1 MKINWKSLSFKFA
14 RLAIFTTIF
23 LVIMVILIL
32 RIIERKNQLVEAQ
45 KQQVVLL
52 LMAEEMKQTSM
63 TLTNS
68 CRSFV
73 ATGDDKYRREY
84 EQTVAWKNGNIP
96 RPSSVHQLLSP
107 GVVISQHN
115 LLKKL
120 GCSKTEL
127 ELLSKSADFSN
138 ALISVENQA
147 MDSISR
153 GKYIKG
159 PFSML
164 PDESLRT
171 FALRIL
177 YDKNYMSHVGL
188 IMTPINEFFIK
199 LDARM
204 RKKVDKAILRLN
216 LSATISL
223 IMMGVLMFWIITS
236 LIKIKRD
243 IVKPVGH
250 LSKEFETFGS
260 GDLRVHIETKRT
272 DEIGI
277 MVKSFNQT
285 AEHMKGL
292 ILSMNKIITFLSSV
306 GDDLSTNTTETASA
320 MNEISGNI
328 EGVKQQTSTQ
338 QDSVH
343 RTSETV
349 EEIISTVKTLSN
361 SIEKQEK
368 SIQLSSS
375 SIKEVVENI
384 SKITNTLQSADN
396 MITELSTSTNIGKET
411 LAHSNAITQKLT
423 EESGAL
429 MEASSVIQ
437 HIASQT
443 NLLAMNAAI
452 EAAHAGEAGKGF
464 AVVADEIRKLAE
476 ESAAQGKTITTTL
489 KNLSSELTM
498 LGEASI
504 TAQDKFNSI
513 FSLSQKLKE
522 VSQVLT
528 ETMNI
533 QEKRNEHIIEEI
545 KAMNVITTEVSSDSN
560 EMLKRSEN
568 IAIEMKR
575 LQDITAL
582 ISSSMNE
589 MATGAV
595 QINQAVQGISEI
607 SQKNKKAIDDLVNE
621 MTKFTL

>member
-1 MKINWKSLSFKFA
+1 MKINWNSLSSKFA
-14 RLAIFTTIF
+14 RLAIFTTLF
-23 LVIMVILIL
+23 LVVMFILIL
-32 RIIERKNQLVEAQ
+32 RVIVRKNQLVEAQ

-52 LMAEEMKQTSM
+52 LMAEEMRQTSM
-63 TLTNS
+63 SLTNS

-73 ATGDDKYRREY
+73 ATGDDKYKKEY
-84 EQTVAWKNGNIP
+84 EQTVAWRNGNIP

-164 PDESLRT
+164 PDEGLRT

-188 IMTPINEFFIK
+188 IMTPIDEFFIK

-216 LSATISL
+216 LSAIVTL
-223 IMMGVLMFWIITS
+223 VMMGVLMFWIIAS
-236 LIKIKRD
+236 LINIKKN
-243 IVKPVGH
+243 IVKPIGK
-250 LSKEFETFGS
+250 LSKEFETFGN

-277 MVKSFNQT
+277 MVNSFNQT
-285 AEHMKGL
+285 AQNMKNL
-292 ILSMNKIITFLSSV
+292 ILSINKMISFLSSV
-306 GDDLSTNTTETASA
+306 GDNLSTNTTETASA

-328 EGVKQQTSTQ
+328 EGVKCQATTQ

-343 RTSETV
+343 RTSGTI
-349 EEIISTVKTLSN
+349 EEIISTIKTLSN

-368 SIQLSSS
+368 SIQASSS
-375 SIKEVVENI
+375 SIKEIVENI
-384 SKITNTLQSADN
+384 SKITNTLQTQDD
-396 MITELSTSTNIGKET
+396 MIAQLSHSTDEGKDT
-411 LAHSNAITQKLT
+411 LAHSNAITQKIA
-423 EESGAL
+423 EESGSL

-476 ESAAQGKTITTTL
+476 ESSTQGKTITNTL
-489 KNLSSELTM
+489 KNLSVELST
-498 LGEASI
+498 LGDASVI
-504 TAQDKFNSI
+504 AQDKFNSI

-522 VSQVLT
+522 VSQTLT
-528 ETMNI
+528 ETMKI
-533 QEKRNEHIIEEI
+533 QEKRNILVLEEI
-545 KAMNVITTEVSSDSN
+545 KTMNVVANEVSSDSN
-560 EMLKRSEN
+560 DMLKRSED
-568 IAIEMKR
+568 IAIEMKT
-575 LQDITAL
+575 LTDLTSL
-582 ISSSMNE
+582 ISSSMSE
-589 MATGAV
+589 MATGAI

-607 SQKNKKAIDDLVNE
+607 SQKNKKTIDDLVNE

>member
-1 MKINWKSLSFKFA
+1 MKINWNSLSSKFA
-14 RLAIFTTIF
+14 RLAIFTTLF
-23 LVIMVILIL
+23 LVVMFILIL
-32 RIIERKNQLVEAQ
+32 RVIVRKNQLVEAQ

-52 LMAEEMKQTSM
+52 LMAEEMRQTSM
-63 TLTNS
+63 SLTNS

-73 ATGDDKYRREY
+73 ATGDDKYKKEY
-84 EQTVAWKNGNIP
+84 EQTVAWRNGNIP

-164 PDESLRT
+164 PDEGLRT

-188 IMTPINEFFIK
+188 IMTPIDEFFIK

-216 LSATISL
+216 LSAIVTL
-223 IMMGVLMFWIITS
+223 VMMGVLMFWIIAS
-236 LIKIKRD
+236 LINIKKN
-243 IVKPVGH
+243 IVKPIGK
-250 LSKEFETFGS
+250 LSKEFETFGN

-277 MVKSFNQT
+277 MVNSFNQT
-285 AEHMKGL
+285 AQNMKNL
-292 ILSMNKIITFLSSV
+292 ILSINKMISFLSSV
-306 GDDLSTNTTETASA
+306 GDNLSTNTTETASA

-328 EGVKQQTSTQ
+328 EGVKCQATTQ
-338 QDSVH
+338 QDSVY
-343 RTSETV
+343 RTSGTI
-349 EEIISTVKTLSN
+349 EEIISTIKTLSN

-368 SIQLSSS
+368 SIQASSS
-375 SIKEVVENI
+375 SIKEIVENI
-384 SKITNTLQSADN
+384 SKITNTLQTQDD
-396 MITELSTSTNIGKET
+396 MIAQLSHSTDEGKDT
-411 LAHSNAITQKLT
+411 LAHSNAITQKIA
-423 EESGAL
+423 EESGSL

-476 ESAAQGKTITTTL
+476 ESSTQGKTITNTL
-489 KNLSSELTM
+489 KNLSVELST
-498 LGEASI
+498 LGDASVI
-504 TAQDKFNSI
+504 AQDKFNSI

-522 VSQVLT
+522 VSQTLT
-528 ETMNI
+528 ETMKI
-533 QEKRNEHIIEEI
+533 QEKRNILVLEEI
-545 KAMNVITTEVSSDSN
+545 KTMNVVANEVSSDSN
-560 EMLKRSEN
+560 DMLKRSED
-568 IAIEMKR
+568 IAIEMKT
-575 LQDITAL
+575 LTDLTSL
-582 ISSSMNE
+582 ISSSMSE
-589 MATGAV
+589 MATGAI

-607 SQKNKKAIDDLVNE
+607 SQKNKKTIDDLVNE

>member
-1 MKINWKSLSFKFA
+1 
-14 RLAIFTTIF
+14 
-23 LVIMVILIL
+23 
-32 RIIERKNQLVEAQ
+32 
-45 KQQVVLL
+45 
-52 LMAEEMKQTSM
+52 
-63 TLTNS
+63 
-68 CRSFV
+68 
-73 ATGDDKYRREY
+73 
-84 EQTVAWKNGNIP
+84 
-96 RPSSVHQLLSP
+96 
-107 GVVISQHN
+107 
-115 LLKKL
+115 
-120 GCSKTEL
+120 
-127 ELLSKSADFSN
+127 
-138 ALISVENQA
+138 
-147 MDSISR
+147 
-153 GKYIKG
+153 
-159 PFSML
+159 
-164 PDESLRT
+164 
-171 FALRIL
+171 
-177 YDKNYMSHVGL
+177 
-188 IMTPINEFFIK
+188 
-199 LDARM
+199 
-204 RKKVDKAILRLN
+204 
-216 LSATISL
+216 
-223 IMMGVLMFWIITS
+223 
-236 LIKIKRD
+236 
-243 IVKPVGH
+243 
-250 LSKEFETFGS
+250 
-260 GDLRVHIETKRT
+260 
-272 DEIGI
+272 
-277 MVKSFNQT
+277 
-285 AEHMKGL
+285 
-292 ILSMNKIITFLSSV
+292 
-306 GDDLSTNTTETASA
+306 
-320 MNEISGNI
+320 
-328 EGVKQQTSTQ
+328 
-338 QDSVH
+338 
-343 RTSETV
+343 
-349 EEIISTVKTLSN
+349 
-361 SIEKQEK
+361 
-368 SIQLSSS
+368 
-375 SIKEVVENI
+375 
-384 SKITNTLQSADN
+384 

-528 ETMNI
+528 ETMNV
-533 QEKRNEHIIEEI
+533 QEKKNAHIIEEI

>member
-1 MKINWKSLSFKFA
+1 
-14 RLAIFTTIF
+14 
-23 LVIMVILIL
+23 
-32 RIIERKNQLVEAQ
+32 
-45 KQQVVLL
+45 
-52 LMAEEMKQTSM
+52 MAEEMRQTSM
-63 TLTNS
+63 SLTNS

-73 ATGDDKYRREY
+73 ATGDDKYKKEY
-84 EQTVAWKNGNIP
+84 EQTVAWRNGNIP

-164 PDESLRT
+164 PDEGLRT

-188 IMTPINEFFIK
+188 IMTPIDEFFIK

-216 LSATISL
+216 LSAIVTL
-223 IMMGVLMFWIITS
+223 VMMGVLMFWIIAS
-236 LIKIKRD
+236 LINIKKN
-243 IVKPVGH
+243 IVKPIGK
-250 LSKEFETFGS
+250 LSKEFETFGN

-277 MVKSFNQT
+277 MVNSFNQT
-285 AEHMKGL
+285 AQNMKNL
-292 ILSMNKIITFLSSV
+292 ILSINKMISFLSSV
-306 GDDLSTNTTETASA
+306 GDNLSTNTTETASA

-328 EGVKQQTSTQ
+328 EGVKCQATTQ
-338 QDSVH
+338 QDSVY
-343 RTSETV
+343 RTSGTI
-349 EEIISTVKTLSN
+349 EEIISTIKTLSN

-368 SIQLSSS
+368 SIQASSS
-375 SIKEVVENI
+375 SIKEIVENI
-384 SKITNTLQSADN
+384 SKITNTLQTQDD
-396 MITELSTSTNIGKET
+396 MIAQLSHSTDEGKDT
-411 LAHSNAITQKLT
+411 LAHSNAITQKIA
-423 EESGAL
+423 EESGSL

-476 ESAAQGKTITTTL
+476 ESSTQGKTITNTL
-489 KNLSSELTM
+489 KNLSVELST
-498 LGEASI
+498 LGDASVI
-504 TAQDKFNSI
+504 AQDKFNSI

-522 VSQVLT
+522 VSQTLT
-528 ETMNI
+528 ETMKT
-533 QEKRNEHIIEEI
+533 QEKRNILVLEEI
-545 KAMNVITTEVSSDSN
+545 KTMNVVANEVSSDSN
-560 EMLKRSEN
+560 DMLKRSED
-568 IAIEMKR
+568 IAIEMKT
-575 LQDITAL
+575 LTDLTSL
-582 ISSSMNE
+582 ISSSMSE
-589 MATGAV
+589 MATGAI

-607 SQKNKKAIDDLVNE
+607 SQKNKKTIDDLVNE